1 MKTIDPIHKVEFS
14 EEDVRAKYIDPSL
27 RNSNWKDEQVIRE
40 YVFTDGRIN
49 VIKNKSIR
57 GKVKKADYVLSYR
70 SNMPL
75 AIIEAKKNSL
85 PLSEGMQQGR
95 EYAEILD
102 IPFVYTSNGKGFLEF
117 DRLTGVTTEISLDKF
132 PTPEDLLLRYYDAE
146 NIPLDKREIIEES
159 YYYMKGAKSPRY
171 YQRIAINR
179 TVEAIAKGQD
189 RILLVMATG
198 TGKTYTAFQIIY
210 RLWKSR
216 AKKRILFL
224 ADRNILV
231 DQTMTNDFRSFE
243 GIMTKIS
250 RDKIGKAHE
259 IYLGLYQSMT
269 GNEDWQQVYKEFGKD
284 FFDLI
289 VIDECHRGSAKE
301 DSAWRDILEYFSSA
315 TQIGLT
321 ATPKET
327 KDVSSSHYF
336 GEPIYTYS
344 LKQGIDDGFLAP
356 YKVVKYVINNDAT
369 GFRPY
374 KNQKDKYGNIITD
387 KVFEA
392 SDFNKNIVLFDRNK
406 IVAKTIADFMKENNR
421 YMKTIVFCKDIEH
434 AQEMAMNL
442 SNENPDL
449 MKLDSRYVM
458 TITGDNKEGKAQL
471 DNFISPREK
480 YPVIATTSKL
490 LTTGVDAKTCKL
502 IVLDTN
508 IASMTEFKQII
519 GRGTR
524 VDENN
529 DKTWFTIMD
538 FGESTKLFADPNFDG
553 DPIPDE
559 DFDTYPPLDNTTDKP
574 EDGISEPTEEDD
586 KDKKKPVENK
596 ELKIK
601 KFYVDGVE
609 ATIIHKQIQMLDGDG
624 KLKTESYTDFTR
636 KTLKND
642 FANLDDFLKKW
653 DSADKKNI
661 ILQELEKKNIYFDV
675 LKDEVGGEFDEFD
688 IICHLAFDKKPL
700 TKKERVLGVKN
711 RNYLKKYSGVA
722 AEILEILLERYADE
736 GIKVFEGFDAL
747 KLPRFEKY
755 GTASKILK
763 SFGGKENYLNIM
775 KDISHEIY
783 AGGLN
788 VNR

>member
-1 MKTIDPIHKVEFS
+1 MNTINPIHKIKFS

-57 GKVKKADYVLSYR
+57 GKVKKADYVLSYK
-70 SNMPL
+70 SNIPL

-117 DRLTGVTTEISLDKF
+117 DRSTGVTKEISLDKF

-179 TVEAIAKGQD
+179 TVETIAKGQD

-250 RDKIGKAHE
+250 RDKIGKAYE

-269 GNEDWQQVYKEFGKD
+269 GNEEWQQVYKEFGQD

-301 DSAWRDILEYFSSA
+301 NSAWREVLEYFSSA

-356 YKVVKYVINNDAT
+356 YKVIKYVINNDAT

-374 KNQKDKYGNIITD
+374 KNQRDKYGNIITD
-387 KVFEA
+387 KIFEA
-392 SDFNKNIVLFDRNK
+392 SDFNKNIVLSDRNK
-406 IVAKTIADFMKENNR
+406 LVAKAIADFMKENNR

-449 MKLDSRYVM
+449 IKLNDKYVIP
-458 TITGDNKEGKAQL
+458 ITGDNKEGKAQL

-559 DFDTYPPLDNTTDKP
+559 DFDTYPPLDTDRP
-574 EDGISEPTEEDD
+574 EDEISEPTDD
-586 KDKKKPVENK
+586 KDEDKKKPIENK

-609 ATIIHKQIQMLDGDG
+609 ATIIHRQIQMLDGDG

-653 DSADKKNI
+653 NSADKKNI
-661 ILQELEKKNIYFDV
+661 ILQELEKKNIYFAV
-675 LKDEVGGEFDEFD
+675 LKEEVGGEFDEFD

-711 RNYLKKYSGVA
+711 RNYLKKYSGLA
-722 AEILEILLERYADE
+722 AEILEILLDRYADE

-755 GTASKILK
+755 GTAPKILK
-763 SFGGKENYLNIM
+763 NFGGKENYLNIM

-788 VNR
+788 VSR

>member
-1 MKTIDPIHKVEFS
+1 MNTIDPIYKVEFS

-49 VIKNKSIR
+49 VIKNKSVR
-57 GKVKKADYVLSYR
+57 GNVKKADYVLSYK

-117 DRLTGVTTEISLDKF
+117 DRLTGVTKEISLDKF

-269 GNEDWQQVYKEFGKD
+269 GNEDWQQVYKEFGQD

-356 YKVVKYVINNDAT
+356 YKVVKYVISNDAT

-374 KNQKDKYGNIITD
+374 KNQRDKYGNIITD

-392 SDFNKNIVLFDRNK
+392 GDFNKNIVLSDRNK
-406 IVAKTIADFMKENNR
+406 LVAKAIADFMKENNR

-559 DFDTYPPLDNTTDKP
+559 DFDIYPPLNGDKP
-574 EDGISEPTEEDD
+574 ESEISEPTDEKDE
-586 KDKKKPVENK
+586 DKKKPIENK

-722 AEILEILLERYADE
+722 AEILEILLDRYADE

-755 GTASKILK
+755 GTAPKILK

>member
-1 MKTIDPIHKVEFS
+1 MNTNLINKIEFS

-27 RNSNWKDEQVIRE
+27 RNSSWKDEQVIRE
-40 YVFTDGRIN
+40 YVFTDGRIS
-49 VIKNKSIR
+49 VIKNRSVR
-57 GKVKKADYVLSYR
+57 GNVKKADYVLSYK

-75 AIIEAKKNSL
+75 AVIEAKKNSL
-85 PLSEGMQQGR
+85 PLSEGMQQGIG
-95 EYAEILD
+95 YAEILD

-117 DRLTGVTTEISLDKF
+117 DRLTGITREVPIDKF
-132 PTPEDLLLRYYDAE
+132 PTPEDLLLRYYDGK
-146 NIPLDKREIIEES
+146 NIPAEKREIIEEN

-179 TVEAIAKGQD
+179 TIEAITKEQD

-210 RLWKSR
+210 RLHKSR

-224 ADRNILV
+224 ADRNILI

-269 GNEDWQQVYKEFGKD
+269 GNEDWQQVYKEFGRD

-301 DSAWRDILEYFSSA
+301 DSAWRDILEYFSYA

-327 KDVSSSHYF
+327 KDVSSSNYF

-374 KNQKDKYGNIITD
+374 KNQKDKYGNTIID

-392 SDFNKNIVLFDRNK
+392 GDFNKNIVLSERNK
-406 IVAKTIADFMKENNR
+406 LVAKTIADFMKENNR
-421 YMKTIVFCKDIEH
+421 FMKTIVFCKDIEH
-434 AQEMAMNL
+434 AQEMTMNL
-442 SNENPDL
+442 SNENPEL
-449 MKLDSRYVM
+449 MKSDSRYVM

-538 FGESTKLFADPNFDG
+538 FGESTKLFADPDFDG
-553 DPIPDE
+553 DPILDE
-559 DFDTYPPLDNTTDKP
+559 NFDEYPSLTGDKF
-574 EDGISEPTEEDD
+574 EDEISEPTSEEEEN
-586 KDKKKPVENK
+586 KRKPIENK

-601 KFYVDGVE
+601 KFYVGDVE
-609 ATIIHKQIQMLDGDG
+609 ATIIHKQIQMLDSDG
-624 KLKTESYTDFTR
+624 KLRTESYTDFTR
-636 KTLKND
+636 KTLRND
-642 FANLDDFLKKW
+642 FTSLDDFLKKW
-653 DSADKKNI
+653 DSTDKKNI

-675 LKDEVGGEFDEFD
+675 LKDEVGGDFDEFD

-711 RNYLKKYSGVA
+711 RNYLKKYSGIA
-722 AEILEILLERYADE
+722 AEILEILLDRYADE
-736 GIKVFEGFDAL
+736 GIKVFEGFDVL

-755 GTASKILK
+755 GTTPKILK
-763 SFGGKENYLNIM
+763 NFGGKENYLNIM

-783 AGGLN
+783 TGGLN
-788 VNR
+788 VGR

>member
-1 MKTIDPIHKVEFS
+1 MNTIDPIHKVEFS

-49 VIKNKSIR
+49 VIKNKSVR
-57 GKVKKADYVLSYR
+57 GKVKKADYVLSYK

-117 DRLTGVTTEISLDKF
+117 DRLTGVTKEISLDKF

-269 GNEDWQQVYKEFGKD
+269 GNEDWQQVYKEFGQD

-301 DSAWRDILEYFSSA
+301 DSAWREILEYFSSA

-327 KDVSSSHYF
+327 KDISNSNYF

-374 KNQKDKYGNIITD
+374 KNQRDKYGNIITD

-392 SDFNKNIVLFDRNK
+392 GDFNKNIVLSDRNK
-406 IVAKTIADFMKENNR
+406 LVAKAIADFMKENNR

-559 DFDTYPPLDNTTDKP
+559 DFDTYPPLNGDKP
-574 EDGISEPTEEDD
+574 ESEISEPTDEKDE
-586 KDKKKPVENK
+586 DKKKPVENK

-722 AEILEILLERYADE
+722 AEILEILLDRYADE

-755 GTASKILK
+755 GTAPKILK

-783 AGGLN
+783 TGGLN

>member
-1 MKTIDPIHKVEFS
+1 MNTIDPIHKVEFS

-49 VIKNKSIR
+49 VIKNKSVR
-57 GKVKKADYVLSYR
+57 GKVKKADYVLSYK

-117 DRLTGVTTEISLDKF
+117 DRLTGVTKEISLDKF

-269 GNEDWQQVYKEFGKD
+269 GNEDWQQVYKEFGQD

-301 DSAWRDILEYFSSA
+301 DSAWREILEYFSSA

-327 KDVSSSHYF
+327 KDISSSHYF

-344 LKQGIDDGFLAP
+344 LKQGIADGFLAP

-374 KNQKDKYGNIITD
+374 KNQRDKYGNIITD

-392 SDFNKNIVLFDRNK
+392 GDFNKNIVLSDRNK
-406 IVAKTIADFMKENNR
+406 LVAKAIADFMKENNR

-559 DFDTYPPLDNTTDKP
+559 DFDTYPPLNGDKP
-574 EDGISEPTEEDD
+574 ESEISEPTDEKDE
-586 KDKKKPVENK
+586 DKKKPVENK

-722 AEILEILLERYADE
+722 AEILEILLDRYADE

-755 GTASKILK
+755 GTAPKILK

-783 AGGLN
+783 TGGLN

>member
-1 MKTIDPIHKVEFS
+1 MNTIDPIHKVEFS

-49 VIKNKSIR
+49 VIKNRSVR
-57 GKVKKADYVLSYR
+57 GKVKKADYVLSYK

-117 DRLTGVTTEISLDKF
+117 DRFTGITTEISLDKF

-146 NIPLDKREIIEES
+146 NIPSDKREIIEES

-179 TVEAIAKGQD
+179 TVEAITKGQD

-327 KDVSSSHYF
+327 KEVSSSNYF

-374 KNQKDKYGNIITD
+374 RNQKDKYGNTIPD

-392 SDFNKNIVLFDRNK
+392 GEFNKNIVLSERNK
-406 IVAKTIADFMKENNR
+406 LVAKTIADFMKENNKF
-421 YMKTIVFCKDIEH
+421 MKTIVFCKDIEH
-434 AQEMAMNL
+434 AQEMTMNL
-442 SNENPDL
+442 SNENPEL
-449 MKLDSRYVM
+449 VKLDSRYVM

-538 FGESTKLFADPNFDG
+538 FGESTKLFADPDFDG

-559 DFDTYPPLDNTTDKP
+559 DFDEYPSLDGDKT
-574 EDGISEPTEEDD
+574 ESEVSESTSEEEEHQR
-586 KDKKKPVENK
+586 KPIENK

-601 KFYVDGVE
+601 KFYVGDVE

-624 KLKTESYTDFTR
+624 KLRTESYTDFTR
-636 KTLKND
+636 KTLRSD
-642 FANLDDFLKKW
+642 FASLDDFLKKW
-653 DSADKKNI
+653 DSAEKKNI
-661 ILQELEKKNIYFDV
+661 ILQELENKNIYFDV
-675 LKDEVGGEFDEFD
+675 LKDEVGGDFDEFD

-711 RNYLKKYSGVA
+711 SNYLKKYSGVA
-722 AEILEILLERYADE
+722 VEILEILLDRYADE
-736 GIKVFEGFDAL
+736 GIKVFEGFEAL
-747 KLPRFEKY
+747 KLPRFAKY
-755 GTASKILK
+755 GTAPKILQ
-763 SFGGKENYLNIM
+763 SFGGKEKYLNIM
-775 KDISHEIY
+775 RDISHEIY
-783 AGGLN
+783 TGGLN

>member
-1 MKTIDPIHKVEFS
+1 MNTIDPIYKVEFS

-49 VIKNKSIR
+49 VIKNKSVR
-57 GKVKKADYVLSYR
+57 GKVKKADYVLSYK

-117 DRLTGVTTEISLDKF
+117 DRLTGVTKEISLDKF

-146 NIPLDKREIIEES
+146 NIPLDKREIIEET

-269 GNEDWQQVYKEFGKD
+269 GNEDWQQVYKEFGQD

-374 KNQKDKYGNIITD
+374 KNQRDKYGNIITD

-392 SDFNKNIVLFDRNK
+392 GDFNKNIVLSDRNK
-406 IVAKTIADFMKENNR
+406 LVAKAIADFMKENNR

-559 DFDTYPPLDNTTDKP
+559 DFDTYPPLNGDKP
-574 EDGISEPTEEDD
+574 ESEISEPTDEKDE
-586 KDKKKPVENK
+586 DKKKPVENK

-653 DSADKKNI
+653 DSVDKKNI

-722 AEILEILLERYADE
+722 AEILEILLDRYADE

-755 GTASKILK
+755 GTAPKILK

-783 AGGLN
+783 TGGLN

>member
-1 MKTIDPIHKVEFS
+1 MNTIDPIHKVEFS

-49 VIKNKSIR
+49 VIKNKSVR
-57 GKVKKADYVLSYR
+57 GKVKKADYVLSYK

-95 EYAEILD
+95 KYAEILD

-132 PTPEDLLLRYYDAE
+132 PTPEDLLLRYYDAK
-146 NIPLDKREIIEES
+146 NIPLDKREVIEES

-171 YQRIAINR
+171 YQRIAINK

-198 TGKTYTAFQIIY
+198 TGKTYTAFQIVH
-210 RLWKSR
+210 RLHKSK

-243 GIMTKIS
+243 EIMTKIS

-269 GNEDWQQVYKEFGKD
+269 GSEDWQQVYKEFGQD

-289 VIDECHRGSAKE
+289 VIDECHRGSADEK
-301 DSAWRDILEYFSSA
+301 SSWRPILEYFSSA

-327 KDVSSSHYF
+327 KDVSNSHYF
-336 GEPIYTYS
+336 GEPLYTYS

-374 KNQKDKYGNIITD
+374 KNQKDKYGNLIPD

-392 SDFNKNIVLFDRNK
+392 NNFNKDIVLLDRNK
-406 IVAKTIADFMKENNR
+406 LVAKAIADFMKENNR

-434 AQEMAMNL
+434 AQEMATNL

-471 DNFISPREK
+471 DNFISPIEK

-502 IVLDTN
+502 IVLDTTIN
-508 IASMTEFKQII
+508 SITEFKQII
-519 GRGTR
+519 GRGSR
-524 VDENN
+524 VDEIN

-553 DPIPDE
+553 DPIPDD
-559 DFDTYPPLDNTTDKP
+559 DFECPSDDGNSNTK
-574 EDGISEPTEEDD
+574 SEKDE
-586 KDKKKPVENK
+586 DKKKTIENK
-596 ELKIK
+596 KLKRI
-601 KFYVDGVE
+601 KFYIDGVE
-609 ATIIHKQIQMLDGDG
+609 ATIIHEQIQMLDSNG

-636 KTLKND
+636 KTLRND
-642 FANLDDFLKKW
+642 FASLDDFLQKW
-653 DSADKKNI
+653 DSTDKKNI

-675 LKDEVGGEFDEFD
+675 LKDEIGGEFDEFD

-747 KLPRFEKY
+747 KLPRFGKY
-755 GTASKILK
+755 GTVPKILN
-763 SFGGKENYLNIM
+763 SFGGKENYLNII
-775 KDISHEIY
+775 KEISHEIY
-783 AGGLN
+783 TGGLN